1 MAARFAMEGMH
12 LDRYVENALE
22 RWIYEKYV
30 IREALARSNYLIGAY
45 QDDRLV
51 GFLFGCFKGQPLP
64 YRDSRFIFL
73 QCLFKLLERLS
84 PSASRDDVYDATNRA
99 MKATL
104 RSEPDVELV
113 FFAIDPACKGKG
125 VGTKLLAAFERA
137 CAGMDMFLRTDDAC
151 TYQFYE
157 HRGFMRAA
165 ERDVVMEGAK
175 GAFTLKCMMYVKH
188 VDA

>member
-1 MAARFAMEGMH
+1 
-12 LDRYVENALE
+12 
-22 RWIYEKYV
+22 
-30 IREALARSNYLIGAY
+30 
-45 QDDRLV
+45 
-51 GFLFGCFKGQPLP
+51 
-64 YRDSRFIFL
+64 
-73 QCLFKLLERLS
+73 
-84 PSASRDDVYDATNRA
+84 
-99 MKATL
+99 MKASL

-151 TYQFYE
+151 PYQFYE
-157 HRGFMRAA
+157 PRGFMRAV

-175 GAFTLKCMMYVKH
+175 GAFTLKCMMYVKY

>member
-1 MAARFAMEGMH
+1 
-12 LDRYVENALE
+12 
-22 RWIYEKYV
+22 
-30 IREALARSNYLIGAY
+30 
-45 QDDRLV
+45 
-51 GFLFGCFKGQPLP
+51 
-64 YRDSRFIFL
+64 
-73 QCLFKLLERLS
+73 
-84 PSASRDDVYDATNRA
+84 
-99 MKATL
+99 MKASL

-113 FFAIDPACKGKG
+113 FFAIAPACKGKG

-157 HRGFMRAA
+157 HRGFMRAV
-165 ERDVVMEGAK
+165 ERDVAMGGAK

>member
-1 MAARFAMEGMH
+1 MRTIA
-12 LDRYVENALE
+12 
-22 RWIYEKYV
+22 
-30 IREALARSNYLIGAY
+30 
-45 QDDRLV
+45 
-51 GFLFGCFKGQPLP
+51 
-64 YRDSRFIFL
+64 
-73 QCLFKLLERLS
+73 RLS
-84 PSASRDDVYDATNRA
+84 GVTLSNIYNYFRDKDTLFRA
-99 MKATL
+99 VL
-104 RSEPDVELV
+104 QP
-113 FFAIDPACKGKG
+113 
-125 VGTKLLAAFERA
+125 LLAAFERA